1 MRFLD
6 FMKKKKRARK
16 HKKHVRKIATAK
28 NKAKSQPKTDD
39 AKATKS
45 KEMILSPGK
54 GAPLFIADAKGEA
67 VEGELLDADGQYL
80 LQKLGKETS
89 ISSYV
94 YVIPAG
100 KGRPA
105 MVDLTIDGVWGFV
118 RICAEKKIVSLKI
131 TEARVEDVV
140 SKTKRG
146 ETLNLVR
153 AIVKCED
160 ENGFTHFAVKEE
172 PRYKERAAYDKSGK
186 YIGKEIKYDPH
197 SATMVLEKAQ
207 KKAIISHPS
216 FPRIE
221 AREFVKRQLLENKDA
236 LLKLGLDTTTLLPTG
251 GIKAGR
257 GKYSDVFDK
266 GKTLGFSPDR
276 IKEIISSDG
285 KSLSQSKDT
294 KDVSDAIK
302 KLDEAGIKG
311 KVVDTA
317 TGEIKEHPA
326 GTTPPPSSATPTAKP
341 EAKPKPA
348 KRFLA
353 NIKFPDNIP
362 DDLSQHLDYALTFGK
377 FKGQSIKQIL
387 EVNADYLRWFA
398 DGCNDKVKKGERLSD
413 LGNAVITHL
422 SPVFIFLKE
431 NGLVKTDSPTNENK

>member
-1 MRFLD
+1 
-6 FMKKKKRARK
+6 MKFNFFTGRKKRARK

-28 NKAKSQPKTDD
+28 SKAKSQPKTDD
-39 AKATKS
+39 VKATKS

-236 LLKLGLDTTTLLPTG
+236 LLKLGINPETLLPSG

-257 GKYSDVFDK
+257 GKFSDVFYK
-266 GKTLGFSPDR
+266 GKIAGLTADETRKKIAAGGQR
-276 IKEIISSDG
+276 
-285 KSLSQSKDT
+285 LSESRT
-294 KDVSDAIK
+294 VGDVAGALKAI
-302 KLDEAGIKG
+302 DSE
-311 KVVDTA
+311 VVDTK
-317 TGEIKEHPA
+317 TGEINEQPA
-326 GTTPPPSSATPTAKP
+326 GTTPPPSLATPPAKP

-353 NIKFPDNIP
+353 NIKFPEGIP
-362 DDLSQHLDYALTFGK
+362 DGLSQHLDYVLTFGK
-377 FKGQSIKQIL
+377 FKERSLRQIL
-387 EVNADYLRWFA
+387 ETNADYLRWFSDDCQSKIA
-398 DGCNDKVKKGERLSD
+398 KGERISE
-413 LGNAVITHL
+413 LGNGVLIHL
-422 SPVFIFLKE
+422 NPIFLFLKE
-431 NGLVKTDSPTNENK
+431 NGLVKTEKSASTE

>member
-1 MRFLD
+1 MNLLNFL
-6 FMKKKKRARK
+6 KKKKRKGRK
-16 HKKHVRKIATAK
+16 YKKHVRTVTAGKDKTKLQTATGGAK
-28 NKAKSQPKTDD
+28 MPRG
-39 AKATKS
+39 

-54 GAPLFIADAKGEA
+54 GAAPLFIADAKGEV

-94 YVIPAG
+94 YVIPAA

-105 MVDLTIDGVWGFV
+105 MVDLTIDGVWAFV
-118 RICAEKKIVSLKI
+118 RICAKKKIVSLKI

-146 ETLNLVR
+146 EVLSIVR

-172 PRYKERAAYDKSGK
+172 PRYRERSIYKDKKYVSKEL
-186 YIGKEIKYDPH
+186 KYDPH

-221 AREFVKRQLLENKDA
+221 AREFVKRQLIENKGA
-236 LLKLGLDTTTLLPTG
+236 LNKLGIDPATLLPSG

-257 GKYSDVFDK
+257 GKFSDVFDK
-266 GKTLGFSPDR
+266 GKAAGLTAGETREKIAAGGQRLSESKTVGDVAGALKA
-276 IKEIISSDG
+276 IDG
-285 KSLSQSKDT
+285 EVVNT
-294 KDVSDAIK
+294 K
-302 KLDEAGIKG
+302 
-311 KVVDTA
+311 
-317 TGEIKEHPA
+317 TGEIKNQPV
-326 GTTPPPSSATPTAKP
+326 GTTPPSPGPTEKP
-341 EAKPKPA
+341 GAAPKPA

-362 DDLSQHLDYALTFGK
+362 DELLEHLDYIITFGK
-377 FKGQSIKQIL
+377 FKNQSIKQIL
-387 EVNADYLRWFA
+387 ETNADYLRWFS
-398 DGCNDKVKKGERLSD
+398 DDCQGKITKGEELS
-413 LGNAVITHL
+413 GFGKAVLVHL
-422 SPVFIFLKE
+422 NPVFKFLKDS
-431 NGLVKTDSPTNENK
+431 GLVKTDNSTE